1 MTITVKIEDANLAEL
16 LAKVEAGED
25 VLLVRGNAPVAR
37 LLGVSDQARRQKAI
51 EEILEFRKTMPSITQ
66 EEIAEWKAIGR
77 R

>member
-1 MTITVKIEDANLAEL
+1 MTITVNVGDADLNEL

-25 VLLVRGNAPVAR
+25 VVLARNGVPVAQ
-37 LLGVSDQARRQKAI
+37 LKLVPDLKARRKAI
-51 EEILEFRKTMPSITQ
+51 EELLELRKKMPSITQ

>member
-25 VLLVRGNAPVAR
+25 VLLVRDDAAVAR
-37 LLGVSDQARRQKAI
+37 LQAIPRRETRQQVI
-51 EEILEFRKTMPSITQ
+51 EDILEFRKKMPSITQ
-66 EEIAEWKAIGR
+66 EEIAEWKALGR

>member
-25 VLLVRGNAPVAR
+25 VLLVRDDAAVAR
-37 LLGVSDQARRQKAI
+37 LQAIPRKETRQQVI
-51 EEILEFRKTMPSITQ
+51 EDILEFRKKMPSITQ
-66 EEIAEWKAIGR
+66 EEIAEWKALGR

>member
-37 LLGVSDQARRQKAI
+37 LSAVSDQARRQKAI